1 MNDIVYTQRYNS
13 PIGAI
18 TLACREDAVIGL
30 WFEGQKHF
38 GSTVG
43 SGAVE
48 ASSPVLSLAAEWLDI
63 YFSGV
68 EPQFTPPVRF
78 CGTPFCNA
86 VWNQLLSIPYGSTVS
101 YKDIASGLA
110 LVHGGSMP
118 SFRAVGAAVGR
129 NPVSLIVPCH
139 RVVGSDGSL
148 RGYAG
153 GLDRK
158 AWLLELEHRLHG

>member
-1 MNDIVYTQRYNS
+1 
-13 PIGAI
+13 
-18 TLACREDAVIGL
+18 
-30 WFEGQKHF
+30 
-38 GSTVG
+38 
-43 SGAVE
+43 
-48 ASSPVLSLAAEWLDI
+48 
-63 YFSGV
+63 
-68 EPQFTPPVRF
+68 
-78 CGTPFCNA
+78 
-86 VWNQLLSIPYGSTVS
+86 
-101 YKDIASGLA
+101 
-110 LVHGGSMP
+110 MP